1 MKTIFGRVYLYEK
14 SYPAL
19 VQAVIDSAGYFLF
32 RRSRRK
38 PENIRKILVSRID
51 HVGDVFIASS
61 ILPHLKKAY
70 PSAKIDM
77 LAGEWSLF
85 LLRSNPLIGD
95 VLIYNSFKHNRAGGF
110 LKKAA
115 QGLTGF
121 VKNVRRLRSVRYDLS
136 IDLRA
141 YPFNSIPLLYFGGGR
156 YNVGFATGGNGF
168 LLDRVI
174 PYRKGTHE
182 AAHLSDALESIGLRV
197 HEDDLRPRFDLTEE
211 AIRNAAGVLRGI
223 GIEEGERFVLIHTG
237 SGNPAK
243 LWKEERWQEL
253 VRRIREEG
261 IKIALYDDIYL
272 GILDS
277 ARLPKMPV
285 ETFAAVASK
294 ASAFIGLDSFPAH
307 LAASF
312 GVPAAVIWC
321 GIGDHRQWRPIGGKV
336 SVIRR
341 ELKCS
346 PCARTNGCETMECM
360 DISVEDCMKALASTL
375 SLK

>member
-1 MKTIFGRVYLYEK
+1 MKTIFGRDYLYEK

-19 VQAVIDSAGYFLF
+19 FQAVIDSAGYLLF

-70 PSAKIDM
+70 PYAKIDM

-85 LLRSNPLIGD
+85 LLRSNPFIDDIL
-95 VLIYNSFKHNRAGGF
+95 LYNSFKHNRAKGF

-115 QGLTGF
+115 AGLTGF
-121 VKNVRRLRSVRYDLS
+121 VKNVRRLRRVRYDLS

-141 YPFNSIPLLYFGGGR
+141 YPFNSIPLLYLGGGR

-168 LLDRVI
+168 LLDRII
-174 PYRKGTHE
+174 PYRIGAHE
-182 AAHLSDALESIGLRV
+182 AAHLCDALGSIGITV
-197 HEDDLRPRFDLTEE
+197 HEDDLRPRFVLPEE
-211 AIRNAAGVLRGI
+211 AGRSAAGVLHGA

-243 LWKEERWQEL
+243 LWKKERWREL

-272 GILDS
+272 DILDS
-277 ARLPKMPV
+277 ARLPRMPI
-285 ETFAAVASK
+285 ETFAAVTSK

-312 GVPAAVIWC
+312 GVPVAVIWC

-336 SVIRR
+336 SIIRR
-341 ELKCS
+341 ELDCS
-346 PCARTNGCETMECM
+346 PCSRKNGCETMACM
-360 DISVEDCMKALASTL
+360 DISAGDCMKALASTF
-375 SLK
+375 SPK